1 MPYFTYP
8 DLRAVMSRGNATN
21 YALIFDNGVGTPT
34 QSYMDKDSI
43 SLNSLLAD
51 AAYSEFFG
59 GQNSTLSALNSG
71 KLIYN
76 STVQRFQV
84 SQNGGPFVNLGVG
97 GLAGTGVAG
106 QVTFWT
112 DPITISGDNDFY
124 WDNALKF
131 LGLGTTTP
139 SYLLDVFG
147 NIRTTTEIL
156 FGTTDLFSLSQQ
168 VFAGST
174 IGVLTVSTD
183 NVLTVCREA
192 DKTFDFL
199 NTGTLPP
206 SPVVALRSENAVRNE
221 YKFEGLNL
229 ISPRTYL
236 FGVANGDNLDGVQ
249 TDLTGTD
256 MFFLSGSGGTLTT
269 GNRGGFINLRTGSA
283 GGTGNNNGGDIIFSL
298 GTATGTGRQGVLT
311 TDTGNINW
319 QLFPGGTFNITD
331 PTGTTTLTID
341 VSIGTTTYSTTS
353 SGFHEFKQDVT
364 IDGNLTLDG
373 TMQSVDIVSGNAYIF
388 GTMQSVDIVL
398 DSGAA
403 NNCFI
408 EFDGGENAAVSPAN
422 KGRLRYDTITQKMQL
437 SENTSPYMDILTAG
451 GVSILGRRATAVDTA
466 IVSTDYLIAV
476 TSTAAP
482 RTITLPDATTLPV
495 AQSFCIVDESG
506 GAATNNITIATVGG
520 QTINGATSFI
530 MDNDYGSVELYTSGT
545 NWFIK

>member
-8 DLRAVMSRGNATN
+8 DLRAVMSRGNKTN
-21 YALIFDNGVGTPT
+21 YALIFDTGVGTPT

-106 QVTFWT
+106 QVTFWSGT
-112 DPITISGDNDFY
+112 STVSGDSNFL
-124 WDNALKF
+124 WNNTTKKLSIGALTIF
-131 LGLGTTTP
+131 HDTSDAQYTT
-139 SYLLDVFG
+139 S
-147 NIRTTTEIL
+147 I
-156 FGTTDLFSLSQQ
+156 
-168 VFAGST
+168 GSH
-174 IGVLTVSTD
+174 
-183 NVLTVCREA
+183 
-192 DKTFDFL
+192 
-199 NTGTLPP
+199 
-206 SPVVALRSENAVRNE
+206 
-221 YKFEGLNL
+221 
-229 ISPRTYL
+229 
-236 FGVANGDNLDGVQ
+236 
-249 TDLTGTD
+249 
-256 MFFLSGSGGTLTT
+256 
-269 GNRGGFINLRTGSA
+269 
-283 GGTGNNNGGDIIFSL
+283 
-298 GTATGTGRQGVLT
+298 
-311 TDTGNINW
+311 
-319 QLFPGGTFNITD
+319 TFNE
-331 PTGTTTLTID
+331 D
-341 VSIGTTTYSTTS
+341 VVVSGNTYI
-353 SGFHEFKQDVT
+353 F
-364 IDGNLTLDG
+364 G

-520 QTINGATSFI
+520 QTINGAASFLI
-530 MDNDYGSVELYTSGT
+530 DNDYGSVEVYTSGT